1 METEEKGQAI
11 ASPLAQSEGDLVI
24 RQAHS
29 SYDWALFPLRVMI
42 FFKLCE
48 GKVIDKPWLKT
59 IIKDSK
65 DINIIVLFQAVP
77 LYPYIQGPHILQL
90 SAIILNTYVICNM

>member
-11 ASPLAQSEGDLVI
+11 ASPFAQSEGDLVI

-65 DINIIVLFQAVP
+65 DINIIVLC
-77 LYPYIQGPHILQL
+77 QGKIFRQFLFIPISKDHI
-90 SAIILNTYVICNM
+90 SYN